1 MKIMSRILQFFSSDY
16 FQDLLAL
23 ITFAKNFSFLA
34 DVVSKTFAIENALHN
49 ITCIWK
55 KLFITSPYHNNR
67 AQKLDSRNRI
77 QALYKFSVLT

>member
-1 MKIMSRILQFFSSDY
+1 MKTMSRILQFFVMIIIY
-16 FQDLLAL
+16 NFC
-23 ITFAKNFSFLA
+23 KKFSFLA
-34 DVVSKTFAIENALHN
+34 DVVSKTFAIENVLHY

-77 QALYKFSVLT
+77 DVLRKFSVLT